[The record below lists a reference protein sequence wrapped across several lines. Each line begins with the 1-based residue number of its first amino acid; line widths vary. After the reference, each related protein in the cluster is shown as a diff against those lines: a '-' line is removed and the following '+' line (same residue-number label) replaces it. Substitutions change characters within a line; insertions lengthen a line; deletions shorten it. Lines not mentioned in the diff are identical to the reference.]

1 MNVEPALELVH
12 ARFTH
17 MAASR
22 PRDVTASESPM
33 RDSGPS
39 LGPRHA
45 AHPLAAPRRGS
56 TASHPLSFVRLFL
69 HGGAG
74 GGRGELGFSGVE
86 SYGGRGGGPAPVC
99 RLAGARRGSQLPS
112 EHGAPPLAC
121 TASAVSSRYGLQW
134 GKELGG
140 EMSWASGRSS
150 ARPLCAL
157 W

>member
-1 MNVEPALELVH
+1 
-12 ARFTH
+12 

-22 PRDVTASESPM
+22 PRDITASDALTPVLV
-33 RDSGPS
+33 GPT
-39 LGPRHA
+39 
-45 AHPLAAPRRGS
+45 PRRAPPCG
-56 TASHPLSFVRLFL
+56 SHPLSFVRLFL

-121 TASAVSSRYGLQW
+121 TASAVSSRYGLRW

-140 EMSWASGRSS
+140 EMSWASRRSS
-150 ARPLCAL
+150 ARRLLCVRPLCAL